1 MILTGGN
8 ITEDGFLVV
17 SQQRE
22 TLEPILLDVELTV
35 EEYDLEVGDDSS
47 YDCDL
52 GTAIIVNQIV
62 GDEYE
67 GPYEFTPSD
76 ETQVVA
82 INLKTA
88 TQDITINPIPNNYGR
103 ITWDGSVLT
112 VS

>member
-1 MILTGGN
+1 MILTGGS
-8 ITEDGFLVV
+8 ITDGILTVA
-17 SQQRE
+17 QQRE

-47 YDCDL
+47 FDCDL
-52 GTAIIVNQIV
+52 GTAIVINQIV

-67 GPYEFTPSD
+67 GPYEFTPSG
-76 ETQVVA
+76 ETQTVE
-82 INLKTA
+82 ISLKTA
-88 TQDITINPIPNNYGR
+88 TQDITINPIPSNYGL